1 VQHEGYVFAYNPFPN
16 FDELPSD
23 FFRFSSALALIFLL
37 IPTNAKHPESPP
49 VVFTD
54 SCAAV
59 QAEMQNRVSGVGGWS
74 DPHNRGTY
82 TLNSVTPSSIAGH
95 RLTGDGKY
103 TDEFEFSFASTGTG
117 GGGCAVAACS
127 ESQVTS
133 VIDFS
138 TNYCNLR
145 NLYCSPGEGCPGAGG
160 PDLSY
165 YESFVS
171 CGQRD
176 ATRCVVAAGAQKPP
190 ISGEM

>member
-1 VQHEGYVFAYNPFPN
+1 
-16 FDELPSD
+16 
-23 FFRFSSALALIFLL
+23 
-37 IPTNAKHPESPP
+37 
-49 VVFTD
+49 
-54 SCAAV
+54 
-59 QAEMQNRVSGVGGWS
+59 MQNRVSGVGGWS

-82 TLNSVTPSSIAGH
+82 TLDTVTPSSIAGH
-95 RLTGDGKY
+95 RLTGDGRY
-103 TDEFEFSFASTGTG
+103 TDEFEFSFAPTGT

-145 NLYCSPGEGCPGAGG
+145 NLYCSPGEGCPPGAGG

-165 YESFVS
+165 DESFVS

-176 ATRCVVAAGAQKPP
+176 ATKCVAAGMQKPLT
-190 ISGEM
+190 STEM